1 MGILQPTSLKMVAH
15 YRGAVTRYAE
25 IANEL
30 SIPRFDSN
38 FMDDLARL
46 LGTRQNAQLFEAV
59 ARISDYGNI
68 ADHADMRKAVSKLLR
83 KRGVN
88 LPRGK
93 RTNPALEKLVES
105 LAPLLIYM
113 GLPPASSERSKLVVV
128 LRQVVETFNIPGDPR
143 DTLRT
148 QIKIDR
154 AQSKRTREVLA
165 AMFSR
170 ALRGLG
176 AEPD

>member
-1 MGILQPTSLKMVAH
+1 
-15 YRGAVTRYAE
+15 
-25 IANEL
+25 
-30 SIPRFDSN
+30 
-38 FMDDLARL
+38 MDDLARL
-46 LGTRQNAQLFEAV
+46 LGTRKNAQLFEAV

-88 LPRGK
+88 LSRGK

-154 AQSKRTREVLA
+154 AHSKRTREVLA

>member
-1 MGILQPTSLKMVAH
+1 MVAH
-15 YRGAVTRYAE
+15 YRGAATQYAE
-25 IANEL
+25 IADAL
-30 SIPRFDSN
+30 SIPRFESS
-38 FMDDLARL
+38 FMDELAGL
-46 LGTRQNAQLFEAV
+46 LGGRQNAQLFEAV
-59 ARISDYGNI
+59 ARISNYGDI
-68 ADHADMRKAVSKLLR
+68 ADHTDMRKAVSKLLR
-83 KRGVN
+83 KQGVN

-113 GLPPASSERSKLVVV
+113 GPPPASSERSKLVVV
-128 LRQVVETFNIPGDPR
+128 LRQVAETFNVRGDPR

-154 AQSKRTREVLA
+154 ANSKRTHEVLA
-165 AMFSR
+165 AIFSR